1 MKSNMGNIKRKYI
14 NNWRYAIMKINANMT
29 IGELIRTYPQT
40 VEALFEFNMGCVGCP
55 SAQGETLAEAAMVHG
70 IKLDDLLEKLNQ
82 AV

>member
-1 MKSNMGNIKRKYI
+1 
-14 NNWRYAIMKINANMT
+14 MKINANMT

-40 VEALFEFNMGCVGCP
+40 VEALFEFNMGCVDALQP
-55 SAQGETLAEAAMVHG
+55 RVRPLAEAAMVHG